1 MGACG
6 PPLRSHYNGRM
17 ADPDYG
23 VDIEEMARVIDEAN
37 VIVVRF
43 HVIAQR
49 LLLDMRT
56 APGDPPLVRLVPP
69 VNSAEERYRYLQR
82 ERPGMP
88 LPDHITVVGW
98 PRYVQVMQD
107 TGLWQRI
114 ADRVAREGDA
124 TSGRLCEDV
133 YREVRAAERA
143 EVEAAIRGGEGYESL
158 WERTPFRTDPPR
170 R

>member
-1 MGACG
+1 
-6 PPLRSHYNGRM
+6 M
-17 ADPDYG
+17 AEPDFG
-23 VDIEEMARVIDEAN
+23 VDIEEMARVIDEAD

-49 LLLDMRT
+49 LLLDLRA

-82 ERPGMP
+82 ERPGLP

-107 TGLWQRI
+107 TGLWRHI
-114 ADRVAREGDA
+114 EERLVREG
-124 TSGRLCEDV
+124 GEGLQRLCDEAFQQ
-133 YREVRAAERA
+133 VRSAERT
-143 EVEAAIRGGEGYESL
+143 EVAAAIRGGEGYEAL
-158 WERTPFRTDPPR
+158 WERTPSR
-170 R
+170 